1 MIRQFDSDHPLHEE
15 KAILLPLPQVADLIQ
30 RGLAEDTLVILLWK
44 FSRTFA
50 AENKNKDKAARAH
63 QYTLFP
69 LRCQRLA

>member
-1 MIRQFDSDHPLHEE
+1 
-15 KAILLPLPQVADLIQ
+15 
-30 RGLAEDTLVILLWK
+30 VILLGK

-50 AENKNKDKAARAH
+50 AENKNKDKAARAR